1 MSDIPEGQRY
11 QRDWRDER
19 PPGASRM
26 LLRAIFL
33 HCPRCGQPK
42 ILQGWFKLPAP
53 CPRCGMNFN
62 PDGDA
67 AVGWMIVNLGV
78 TMAVF
83 FCTAFGGMV
92 LTWPKVPWTGL
103 TIFTICL
110 NVVVPPLPG
119 AVLPHGVVG
128 DLPAAAPD
136 GRVDGRPGLL
146 RRRTVPCQWPTG
158 AAPTPDQR
166 GAA

>member
-1 MSDIPEGQRY
+1 VADTPGERRY

-33 HCPRCGQPK
+33 RCPRCGQPK
-42 ILQGWFKLPAP
+42 VLQGWFKVPAP

-110 NVVVPPLPG
+110 NVVVPLFLVPFS
-119 AVLPHGVVG
+119 
-128 DLPAAAPD
+128 
-136 GRVDGRPGLL
+136 
-146 RRRTVPCQWPTG
+146 RTVWSAIFLLLHRMDGLMADPG
-158 AAPTPDQR
+158 F
-166 GAA
+166 